1 MTEQNLLEKKQNHQ
15 DEKSDTI
22 NSSVSEK
29 LLTPSIVKEGFTVI
43 KGIGPSV
50 AKKLTEAKID
60 SIEKLAHL
68 SPNTLASSINGIG
81 VASAQKIINGAK
93 GHLSLKKLNDFSPS
107 TEDDDNNEIESSK
120 LEVYKETKDDDIN
133 KSHSN
138 DLKGPQGRSNRWFEA
153 KFKKLKTG
161 TWYPP
166 ANLAPDVEIMT
177 EELLEDEELIEI
189 KDREELKLTRL
200 ESVRNFL
207 ESDTEVPLI
216 KSIEK
221 PRVDEIPIHLD
232 EPADFIESMNHEQIN
247 NLKDNITTIL
257 ESGEFH
263 IITRL
268 PSYITSFSHL

>member
-1 MTEQNLLEKKQNHQ
+1 
-15 DEKSDTI
+15 
-22 NSSVSEK
+22 
-29 LLTPSIVKEGFTVI
+29 
-43 KGIGPSV
+43 
-50 AKKLTEAKID
+50 
-60 SIEKLAHL
+60 
-68 SPNTLASSINGIG
+68 
-81 VASAQKIINGAK
+81 
-93 GHLSLKKLNDFSPS
+93 
-107 TEDDDNNEIESSK
+107 
-120 LEVYKETKDDDIN
+120 
-133 KSHSN
+133 
-138 DLKGPQGRSNRWFEA
+138 
-153 KFKKLKTG
+153 
-161 TWYPP
+161 
-166 ANLAPDVEIMT
+166 MT